1 MSALR
6 IMVIF
11 PSGFME
17 IKQFSLLQSV
27 IYFIQLVQLTI
38 IKDFIYM
45 LTGCM
50 SKLTCFVHNEES
62 IDRSCIIK

>member
-6 IMVIF
+6 IIF
-11 PSGFME
+11 PNGFME

-27 IYFIQLVQLTI
+27 IYFIHLVQLTI

-50 SKLTCFVHNEES
+50 SKLTCLYTMRNQLTDLV
-62 IDRSCIIK
+62 